1 MDDFKTRAKN
11 VAESA
16 EDIARDKLDTFRK
29 LNKQQQLLLFGLV
42 GVVLAVLLVW
52 LFMPRKIN
60 VFVDRNLM
68 EGIMDNQVIV
78 ENREEKPLKKVKVI
92 LNDSYVYEI
101 PQLEKEVTTP
111 IKVTEFRPINDPN
124 GAPPASNTVPRKVI
138 VEAKG
143 GRFTKEFR

>member
-1 MDDFKTRAKN
+1 MDDFKTRVKN

-16 EDIARDKLDTFRK
+16 GDIVRDKLDTFRK
-29 LNKQQQLLLFGLV
+29 LNKQQQQLLLALV
-42 GVVLAVLLVW
+42 GVVFIVLLVW

-60 VFVDRNLM
+60 VFVERNLM
-68 EGIMDNQVIV
+68 DDIMDNQVIV

-111 IKVTEFRPINDPN
+111 IKVTEFRPINDPT
-124 GAPPASNTVPRKVI
+124 GAPPASNTVPRKVVVI
-138 VEAKG
+138 AKG
-143 GRFTKEFR
+143 GRFLKEFK